1 MTSDKC
7 QRCNGKGKRG
17 LFGQQCAWCRG
28 TGSFQPGDCPNCD
41 GKGKVK
47 GRVTSFDEQETS
59 GFSVGFHKE
68 VVGLDGMT
76 SCTKCDGTG
85 ASINRPHSSMGNK

>member
-17 LFGQQCAWCRG
+17 LFGQPCAWCRG
-28 TGSFQPGDCPNCD
+28 TGTFQPGPSPTCK
-41 GKGKVK
+41 GKGKVRASTAPFDSQE
-47 GRVTSFDEQETS
+47 GSGVSF
-59 GFSVGFHKE
+59 GFHKT
-68 VVGLDGMT
+68 VAGLNGMT

-85 ASINRPHSSMGNK
+85 ASINRPHSSMGDK

>member
-1 MTSDKC
+1 MNSDKC

-17 LFGQQCAWCRG
+17 LLGQRCAWCRG
-28 TGSFQPGDCPNCD
+28 TGSFQPGPCPNCE

-47 GRVTSFDEQETS
+47 ASMRSFDEQQGS
-59 GFSVGFHKE
+59 GFSFGFHKE

-76 SCTKCDGTG
+76 ACTKCDGTG
-85 ASINRPHSSMGNK
+85 TSINRPHSSMGNK